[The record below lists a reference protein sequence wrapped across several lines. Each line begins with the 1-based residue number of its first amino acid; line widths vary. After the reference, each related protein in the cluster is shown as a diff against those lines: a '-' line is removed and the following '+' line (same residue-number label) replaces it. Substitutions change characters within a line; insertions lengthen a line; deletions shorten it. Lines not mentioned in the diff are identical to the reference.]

1 MRNPSVYWHEGQ
13 FLRPHHFQAADRFW
27 TEYVQTSQKWDNA
40 YGFGLHDIEYSREAL
55 GNHQFEI
62 QRLHARMRDG
72 TLVSLETGQ
81 EPDRLNLK
89 EELLGLQNATAN
101 LSEAFES
108 KMAVR
113 VYLAVPKLKMG
124 LPNAA
129 EPNAQQN
136 ARYIT
141 SHLPIQ
147 DEADGGNDQDI
158 TFRHLN
164 VRLML
169 STQDISGYE
178 VLPIAQIKRAGDAE
192 SVPQLDREYI
202 PPLLTVEAWPQL
214 SRDIVRAVYD
224 IIGQKIDVLSQQVIN
239 RGIGLDSRHPGDL
252 DRVLMLSQLN
262 GAHASLAVLAFA
274 KGVHPLTAYTELCR
288 IAGELAVFS
297 KERRLAEIPPY
308 DHEDLG
314 RIFPQI
320 RIEIERLINAVRDYE
335 FEQRFFVG
343 VGMGMQ
349 VSLEPRWFN
358 SDWQWYIGV
367 RKGDLTEQE
376 ARALLSAGQLDWK
389 LGSARQVEMLFKN
402 RAEGLELQPL
412 DRAVRALPAGQD
424 WLYYEIPRKE
434 GPAWNDVQQT
444 QSLAMRL
451 RDSLIMNIEKLQG
464 ERQIIVSA
472 RGRKVPLEFALFAV
486 PMRQG

>member
-1 MRNPSVYWHEGQ
+1 MRNPSVHWHEGQ

-27 TEYVQTSQKWDNA
+27 TEYIQTSQRWDNA

-55 GNHQFEI
+55 GNHHFEI

-81 EPDRLNLK
+81 EPDRVNLK
-89 EELLGLQNATAN
+89 DVLELQNATAD
-101 LSEAFES
+101 LSAAFES
-108 KMAVR
+108 EMSVR

-124 LPNAA
+124 LPNTT
-129 EPNAQQN
+129 EPNSQQN
-136 ARYIT
+136 PRYLST
-141 SHLPIQ
+141 HLPIQ
-147 DEADGGNDQDI
+147 DESDGGNDQDI
-158 TFRHLN
+158 AFKQLN

-178 VLPIAQIKRAGDAE
+178 VLPIAQIKRAGDSE
-192 SVPQLDREYI
+192 SVPQLDRQYI
-202 PPLLTVEAWPQL
+202 PPLLTTDAWPQL

-224 IIGQKIDVLSQQVIN
+224 MIGQKIDVLSEQVKN

-262 GAHASLAVLAFA
+262 GAYAALGVLSFA
-274 KGVHPLTAYTELCR
+274 KGVHPLIAYTELCR

-297 KERRLAEIPPY
+297 NERRLGDIPPY

-314 RIFPQI
+314 RIFPKI
-320 RIEIERLINAVRDYE
+320 RVEIERLINSVRDYE

-343 VGMGMQ
+343 VGMGLQ

-358 SDWQWYIGV
+358 NDWQWYIGV

-376 ARALLSAGQLDWK
+376 VRTLLSAGQLDWK

-402 RAEGLELQPL
+402 RAEGLVLTPL

-424 WLYYEIPRKE
+424 WLYYEVPRKE

-444 QSLAMRL
+444 QSLAMRF
-451 RDSLIMNIEKLQG
+451 RDSLIMNIERLQG

-472 RGRKVPLEFALFAV
+472 RGQKAPLEFALFAV
-486 PMRQG
+486 PMQK